1 MLSGPEEDDVASR
14 AKLLGRPLK
23 KEMSCPFNYEELPAF
38 LITNQLIS
46 KPQLMNEGSPIPPSS
61 TIPCL
66 YEATV
71 PNNRL
76 NDNKILLSKK
86 SVDQFKHTV
95 IEAANNQDY
104 VF

>member
-1 MLSGPEEDDVASR
+1 MASG
-14 AKLLGRPLK
+14 AKLLARPLK
-23 KEMSCPFNYEELPAF
+23 REMSCPFNYEELPAF
-38 LITNQLIS
+38 LTINQLV
-46 KPQLMNEGSPIPPSS
+46 KPQLVEGSPIPPSS

-66 YEATV
+66 CEATV
-71 PNNRL
+71 ATTRL